1 MRVSVFARDKLFLA
15 YWTELRSAMIPADVF
30 LDILDTTEI
39 MPSHTFYV
47 LIVSDVEWA
56 GINPCL
62 FDDNRF
68 SIISF
73 RHVDI
78 FKLFG

>member
-1 MRVSVFARDKLFLA
+1 
-15 YWTELRSAMIPADVF
+15 MIPADVF

-56 GINPCL
+56 GIGTFL
-62 FDDNRF
+62 LDDNRF
-68 SIISF
+68 PVISF
-73 RHVDI
+73 RCVDI
-78 FKLFG
+78 FMLFG